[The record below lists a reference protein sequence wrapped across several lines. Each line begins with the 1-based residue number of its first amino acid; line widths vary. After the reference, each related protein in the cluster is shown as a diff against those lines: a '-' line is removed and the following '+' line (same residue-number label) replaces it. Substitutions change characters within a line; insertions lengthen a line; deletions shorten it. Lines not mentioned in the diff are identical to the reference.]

1 MHPVLEQIK
10 QFLAPRWYKLQK
22 SVVEFVKQF
31 LVPKLRELQKY
42 MVKFAKQFLVPKW
55 HELQKYMV
63 EFKERMTMK
72 RMVVMCLLLVAV
84 VCGSPSHMGFDAV
97 AQRGVIFELDVLEQ
111 CVEAVGRMYYPYGF
125 VAGAGVFFQN
135 CRVDGEASEF
145 VVGDVFAGQET
156 EACVGFR
163 AFV

>member
-1 MHPVLEQIK
+1 MFQSLK
-10 QFLAPRWYKLQK
+10 
-22 SVVEFVKQF
+22 F
-31 LVPKLRELQKY
+31 LVCRQKR
-42 MVKFAKQFLVPKW
+42 FLSEVV
-55 HELQKYMV
+55 HVAVSV
-63 EFKERMTMK
+63 EMQVFSVA
-72 RMVVMCLLLVAV
+72 VVAEQVDDPCLLFRCEQQFATMVAV